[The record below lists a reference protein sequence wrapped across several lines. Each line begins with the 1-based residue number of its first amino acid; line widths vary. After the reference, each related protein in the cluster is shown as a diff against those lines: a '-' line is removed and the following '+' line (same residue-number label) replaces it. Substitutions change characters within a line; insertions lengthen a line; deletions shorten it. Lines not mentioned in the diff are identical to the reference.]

1 MGEAG
6 REMLKK
12 CLFFLVLIVVSSP
25 ASPLA
30 VAAMGTQIEGACIL
44 DVWTTDGAGSH
55 LSKIGNGTLQI
66 GLEVT
71 AITDCEEGFNVSID
85 GEELGFLQ
93 GGGFLFFTVS
103 TSTHTM
109 EFQNPNGTTS
119 FQNLTFYP
127 ADMMGQAID
136 FYEFQEIQDGDYWTA
151 QSLRSHEFFVALV
164 TVFSSLLFSL
174 FVVERVSG
182 FLHSRSIGKEIT
194 GVD

>member
-12 CLFFLVLIVVSSP
+12 CLFFLVLVVVSSP

-30 VAAMGTQIEGACIL
+30 VAATGTQIEGGCLL
-44 DVWTTDGAGSH
+44 DVWTIDGTGSH

-66 GLEVT
+66 GLQVT
-71 AITDCEEGFNVSID
+71 AITDCEEGFNITKD
-85 GEELGFLQ
+85 GELVGSLE
-93 GGGFLFFTVS
+93 GGGFLMFTVS
-103 TSTHTM
+103 TTTHSI
-109 EFQNPNGTTS
+109 EFTNSAGVIS

-127 ADMMGQAID
+127 ADMMGQAIQ
-136 FYEFQEIQDGDYWTA
+136 FYEYQETPEGDFWTA
-151 QSLRSHEFFVALV
+151 QSLRSHEFFVAIV
-164 TVFSSLLFSL
+164 TVFASLLFSL

>member
-1 MGEAG
+1 
-6 REMLKK
+6 
-12 CLFFLVLIVVSSP
+12 
-25 ASPLA
+25 
-30 VAAMGTQIEGACIL
+30 MGTQIEGACIL